1 MKSKL
6 LLLLILL
13 ALGGFIGHQM
23 LQGQGYVL
31 ISFRDYVIETSF
43 WVAAA
48 LFVLGSV
55 ALFLCLQLLLALLNI
70 NSRFRVWRSARSE
83 RKAMDT
89 TVAGLLALAEGDW
102 KKAQKLLVSGAVG
115 KLGLIN
121 YLTAARAAHQAGD
134 HERADELLGMALKS
148 TEGAELAVGLQ
159 QAQLQL
165 DRQQYE
171 QCLATCLR
179 MKKTHPKHPFVNK
192 MLVKAYSALED
203 WQALL
208 ALIPQ
213 LQKGGI
219 LLKLALPQLEI
230 SAYSALLNKAMK
242 GKTSQSRDVDALLA
256 IWQQIPAKAFRE
268 AEFIPLVD
276 NLVSRLV
283 ELNAEDKAEEVLRRV
298 LSAQWPPS
306 WVRAYGRVKGSDV
319 HKQLIFMESQLRERP
334 NDADL
339 LLTLG
344 RLCLRNQLWGKA
356 HEYLLASHKL
366 NAQAET
372 RAELARLYL
381 ARGEHD
387 KALTLLNQRLGEILP
402 NLPLPNQA

>member
-1 MKSKL
+1 MKTKLFL
-6 LLLLILL
+6 LLLLLS
-13 ALGGFIGHQM
+13 LGGFIGHSM

-31 ISFRDYVIETSF
+31 ISFRDWVIETSF

-48 LFVLGSV
+48 LVLLASLL
-55 ALFLCLQLLLALLNI
+55 LFLTLQLVLMLLNI

-89 TVAGLLALAEGDW
+89 TVEGLLSLAEGDW
-102 KKAQKLLVSGAVG
+102 KRAQKLLVSGAVG

-134 HERADELLGMALKS
+134 HERADELLGLALKS
-148 TEGAELAVGLQ
+148 TDGAELAVGLQ

-165 DRQQYE
+165 DRHQYE

-179 MKKTHPKHPFVNK
+179 LKKTHPKHAFVNK
-192 MLVKAYSALED
+192 MLVKAYTGLED

-208 ALIPQ
+208 GLIPQ

-219 LLKLALPQLEI
+219 LLSVALPQLEI

-256 IWQQIPAKAFRE
+256 IWQQIPAKAYRE
-268 AEFIPLVD
+268 AEFIPLVE
-276 NLVSRLV
+276 NLVSKLV
-283 ELNAEDKAEEVLRRV
+283 ELNAENKAEEVLRRV
-298 LSAQWPPS
+298 MSAQWVPA
-306 WVRAYGRVKGSDV
+306 WIRAYGRVKGSDV
-319 HKQLIFMESQLRERP
+319 HKQLLLMENHLRERP

-366 NAQAET
+366 NGQAET

-402 NLPLPNQA
+402 DLPLPNQA